1 MPELILMR
9 HAAAL
14 PAAIDGIDFERPL
27 SARGRAAAAQA
38 ARRLETAGVP
48 LERLLYSPARRT
60 RETAAIVARELALH
74 SSMLEAV
81 PELYAAVPK
90 TLREVIVRCHAG
102 AMTLMVVGHNPGVS
116 EFGRELA
123 GSLPHDSLATAGFWR
138 VPFDGGGWQQL
149 TRRVG
154 ARMAQSN

>member
-9 HAAAL
+9 HAAAR
-14 PAAIDGIDFERPL
+14 PTVIGGTDFERPL

-38 ARRLETAGVP
+38 AHRLETAGVQ

-60 RETAAIVARELALH
+60 RETAAIVAQELALH
-74 SSMLEAV
+74 SSVLEAV
-81 PELYAAVPK
+81 PELYAAVTQ

-102 AMTLMVVGHNPGVS
+102 ATVLMVVGHNPGVS

-123 GSLPHDSLATAGFWR
+123 GSLSVDYLATAGFWR

-149 TRRVG
+149 TRREG